1 MGALFDRSIHPLYTV
16 MAFVS
21 AAIVLLLLIS
31 GTNNRKE
38 EIKKNHKLIF
48 IWVIFFCLQDGVWGL
63 FASHIF
69 YNDAGLF
76 FMSNIFHLS
85 AIFSA
90 FAWTAYFLSR
100 IKEETR
106 HAKLNLSFAG
116 IVALIQFGMVAVNL
130 SSRFMFYVDEH
141 GWYQTTDYRAIMF
154 YLQFVTYILIGI
166 VSFIGTARQ
175 QKNSKKGLSAI
186 FFVNLSPLLFSIF
199 QMIYPDAPADSIG
212 FAIGCVI
219 IKLFLS
225 REYDE
230 QVFTLEQTQE
240 QLKESLAFTD
250 FFLDQYIS
258 AYYVDLKDGSY
269 KVYRRTEELER
280 EYPIVDNYFSSLKD
294 YINKAVHPDDRAGLT
309 AIMEP
314 HNLKEKLKASP
325 SFTHIFKEISSE
337 SERVYKVQ
345 VIRGADED
353 HMAFGFFDMTEEY
366 QEQQKRL
373 LGAIPLSPDVLAKAN
388 IGLWSFEL
396 DEGCAPRMY
405 VDDAML
411 KLIGLDHQISPEKT
425 YHAWYDN
432 IDDGSYDLVADAVA
446 KMTSGEHAE
455 VQYPWHHPNGDTW
468 IVRCGGVRNPEYTKG
483 IRIEGTHQNV
493 TALIHF
499 DEKERARAKKLESEL
514 AIEKIR
520 TEALSFIADHE
531 PDMEEALDFFG
542 EQILRFT
549 GCDQVIFH
557 ELNGKRILRNAP
569 GIVDL
574 PQAVCSRCPV
584 TDPNS
589 AVFGESDILCINDC
603 SEGYRG
609 TTVHTDCPV
618 KSAYMQ
624 RIYSG
629 GELTGLF
636 SVHYIN
642 EQHTF
647 SEDDIDILKMVA
659 VCLGLMIGRVKEK
672 QDEIARIEAE
682 SSSKA
687 KTEFLFNMS
696 HDIRTPMNAILGYT
710 DIAMNHIEEQ
720 QRVRD
725 SLNKIRVSSNHL
737 LKLINDIL
745 EMSRIEAGK
754 MEIVREPLNVKEAS
768 DGIINM
774 SQVLADQKEIK
785 FKAIVGDLANPY
797 IYADELHTK
806 QVLIN
811 IISNAIKYTN
821 PCGTVLYQIEQ
832 LGSPEGGIAWYR
844 FTVTDNGIGMSDEF
858 QKHIFESFSRE
869 QSATVSKLEGTG
881 LGLSIVKKIVD
892 KIGGTI
898 TVQSK
903 LGEGSTFVVEIPF
916 EVLDDKAVEAFIASQ
931 SEEEILLDA
940 TSFKGLKAL
949 LVEDNEMNREIAIE
963 ILEEVGLVI
972 DTAED
977 GAIAVRMVS
986 EKGTGYYDFIL
997 MDIQMPVMNGYE
1009 ATAKIRE
1016 LPGGSEIPIIALSAN
1031 AFNEDVE
1038 RSLAAG
1044 MNAHAVKPIDVRSL
1058 FETIQRLVK

>member
-1 MGALFDRSIHPLYTV
+1 M
-16 MAFVS
+16 
-21 AAIVLLLLIS
+21 
-31 GTNNRKE
+31 
-38 EIKKNHKLIF
+38 
-48 IWVIFFCLQDGVWGL
+48 
-63 FASHIF
+63 
-69 YNDAGLF
+69 
-76 FMSNIFHLS
+76 
-85 AIFSA
+85 
-90 FAWTAYFLSR
+90 
-100 IKEETR
+100 
-106 HAKLNLSFAG
+106 
-116 IVALIQFGMVAVNL
+116 
-130 SSRFMFYVDEH
+130 
-141 GWYQTTDYRAIMF
+141 
-154 YLQFVTYILIGI
+154 
-166 VSFIGTARQ
+166 
-175 QKNSKKGLSAI
+175 
-186 FFVNLSPLLFSIF
+186 
-199 QMIYPDAPADSIG
+199 
-212 FAIGCVI
+212 
-219 IKLFLS
+219 
-225 REYDE
+225 
-230 QVFTLEQTQE
+230 
-240 QLKESLAFTD
+240 
-250 FFLDQYIS
+250 
-258 AYYVDLKDGSY
+258 
-269 KVYRRTEELER
+269 
-280 EYPIVDNYFSSLKD
+280 
-294 YINKAVHPDDRAGLT
+294 NK
-309 AIMEP
+309 
-314 HNLKEKLKASP
+314 
-325 SFTHIFKEISSE
+325 
-337 SERVYKVQ
+337 
-345 VIRGADED
+345 
-353 HMAFGFFDMTEEY
+353 
-366 QEQQKRL
+366 
-373 LGAIPLSPDVLAKAN
+373 LGAIELSSDIFEKAN
-388 IGLWSFEL
+388 IGLWPFELDEGSEPRMYADEAMLKLIGLDHQIPPEETYHAWYDHIDPEHYDEVAASVEKMTAGVHAEVQYPWHHPNGDTWIVRCGGVRNFEYTKGIRIEGTHQNVTDVAHFQKAKLGTIALDRDILTKAKIGLWAFEL

-405 VDDAML
+405 ADDAML
-411 KLIGLDHQISPEKT
+411 KLIGLDHQISPEET

-468 IVRCGGVRNPEYTKG
+468 IVRCGGVLNPEYTKG

-499 DEKERARAKKLESEL
+499 SEKERARAKKLESEL
-514 AIEKIR
+514 AVEKIR

-531 PDMEEALDFFG
+531 PNVDEALDFFG
-542 EQILRFT
+542 KNVLELT
-549 GCDQVIFH
+549 KCDQVVYHGI
-557 ELNGKRILRNAP
+557 NGNRILLNAP
-569 GIVDL
+569 GISDL
-574 PQAVCSRCPV
+574 PQEICSECRIN
-584 TDPNS
+584 DFS
-589 AVFGESDILCINDC
+589 SDAFGENDIICINDC
-603 SEGYRG
+603 SDGYRG
-609 TTVHTDCPV
+609 VTVHSNCPV
-618 KSAYMQ
+618 RSSYMQ

-647 SEDDIDILKMVA
+647 SENELGILKTVA

-672 QDEIARIEAE
+672 QEKIARIKAE

-696 HDIRTPMNAILGYT
+696 HDIRTPMNAIIGYT

-754 MEIVREPLNVKEAS
+754 MEIVREPLNAKEAS

-774 SQVLADQKEIK
+774 SQALANQKEIN

-797 IYADELHTK
+797 VYADELHTN

-821 PCGTVLYQIEQ
+821 PGGTVLYQIEQ
-832 LGSPEGGIAWYR
+832 LGSPEGGIVWYR

-916 EVLDDKAVEAFIASQ
+916 EVLDDKAVEAFIASH

-949 LVEDNEMNREIAIE
+949 LVEDNAMNREITAE
-963 ILEEVGLVI
+963 ILEETELELE
-972 DTAED
+972 TAED

-1031 AFNEDVE
+1031 AFKEDVD
-1038 RSLAAG
+1038 RSLAVG